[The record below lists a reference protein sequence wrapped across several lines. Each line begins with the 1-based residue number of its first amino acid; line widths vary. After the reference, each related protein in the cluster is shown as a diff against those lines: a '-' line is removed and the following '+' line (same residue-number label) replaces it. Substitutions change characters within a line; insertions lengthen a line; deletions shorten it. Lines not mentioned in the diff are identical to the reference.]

1 MKKGRRP
8 GPRPPPG
15 VVCFGEVLLALSTP
29 GFQRFEQARHFDLTY
44 TGAEANTALAL
55 VRLGNRSRVV
65 TRVPAHAL
73 GQAAVNELRRYGVDT
88 DFMLRG
94 GAKLGL
100 LFLETGL
107 AQRPSQVLYD
117 RQGSAFAELKPG
129 MIAWK
134 EVLSGY
140 QWFHF
145 SGTAPAFGP
154 GVEACLK
161 EGIRAARRMG
171 LGISMDCNY
180 RSTLWAVP
188 KARKAFLRLVPGLD
202 LFSGSLHDLQNFFGA
217 QGSEEQAAAAFR
229 KKFGVERVALSQRQ
243 TNSRGVEKFSGM
255 LAGRG
260 PVRRS
265 RVHEVSSLGRIG
277 SGDAWTAGILHG
289 VLAGWPEER
298 IVEFAAAAACLKQTV
313 AHDLALFRAGE
324 IEEWILRGTGGG
336 VRR

>member
-1 MKKGRRP
+1 MKKARP
-8 GPRPPPG
+8 QGKKLPPG

-29 GFQRFEQARHFDLTY
+29 HSQRFEQARQFDLTY

-55 VRLGNRSRVV
+55 ARLGNRSRVV
-65 TRVPAHAL
+65 TRVPDHTL

-117 RQGSAFAELKPG
+117 RKGTAFAELKPG

-145 SGTAPAFGP
+145 SGTSPAFGS
-154 GVEACLK
+154 GVEACLR
-161 EGIRAARRMG
+161 EGLETARRMG
-171 LGISMDCNY
+171 LGTSMDCNY
-180 RSTLWAVP
+180 RSTLWDL
-188 KARKAFLRLVPGLD
+188 KTARKAFLRLVPELD
-202 LFSGSLHDLQNFFGA
+202 LFSGTLHDLQNFFGG
-217 QGSEEQAAAAFR
+217 QGTEEQAAAAFL
-229 KKFGVERVALSQRQ
+229 KKFRVGRVVLSQRQ
-243 TNSRGVEKFSGM
+243 TDARGGEKFSGM
-255 LAGRG
+255 LLGKG
-260 PVRRS
+260 PARRS
-265 RVHEVSSLGRIG
+265 RVHEVSSFGRIG
-277 SGDAWTAGILHG
+277 SGDAFMAGILHG
-289 VLAGWPEER
+289 VLAEWPENR
-298 IVEFAAAAACLKQTV
+298 TIEFAAAAACLKQTI
-313 AHDLALFRAGE
+313 AHDLAILSAGE
-324 IEEWILRGTGGG
+324 IEEILRGSGGG